1 VLTPLAVKVE
11 QFKVIKNWPTSCL
24 LFGVYSG
31 KLVFKFLQ
39 LVVLFSFCPN
49 TAFNKDNTPN
59 DYGVFFTIWDN
70 ISQA

>member
-1 VLTPLAVKVE
+1 MLSQLAVKVG
-11 QFKVIKNWPTSCL
+11 QFKDIKNWPTSCL
-24 LFGVYSG
+24 LFGVYSD

-39 LVVLFSFCPN
+39 LVVLCCICPN

-59 DYGVFFTIWDN
+59 DDGVFFTIRDN

>member
-1 VLTPLAVKVE
+1 MLSQLAVKVG
-11 QFKVIKNWPTSCL
+11 QYKDIKNWPTSCL

-31 KLVFKFLQ
+31 KLEFKFWL

-59 DYGVFFTIWDN
+59 DYGVFFNIWDN
-70 ISQA
+70 IAQA

>member
-31 KLVFKFLQ
+31 KLVFNFLQ
-39 LVVLFSFCPN
+39 LVVLFCVCPN

-59 DYGVFFTIWDN
+59 DDGVFFNNFDN
-70 ISQA
+70 IAQA